1 VDFSPR
7 RADNKNQLVDRE
19 SYTAMSLFKPKGSAY
34 WHYLFTIH
42 KQRYSGSTKTTNKAL
57 ARKIEEAKRQ
67 EVIEHSMLGEAREFT
82 LGEALELV
90 VQSKQHL
97 ASIRDIQGTC
107 RKLLGYR
114 LDPHTGARKPCFGL
128 DPTLTLSALQPKHVQ
143 QLIIA
148 RRQEGGSNAAIHVE
162 LCTLSQA
169 LKLAKSLGYQVS
181 LLDITDLKRANAVK
195 PHKRR
200 VRYLSLEEEQ
210 RLLTELDPKR
220 RVSPDKV
227 SMAQDVYDLVVL
239 LLDTGA
245 RHSEITHLQW
255 HDVHLD
261 RGTLNLY
268 RSKVKNEAVLV
279 LTERARQVLQRRAVQ
294 KTSAYVFTDRDKAGP
309 RKYAALA
316 FKKACQ
322 RAGLPQVTFH
332 TLRHTFSSR
341 LVQHGVSLYQ
351 LQQLLGHTSQ
361 HTSSLYA
368 HLTPNHAAQTAT
380 EILNRLQPPPT
391 N

>member
-1 VDFSPR
+1 
-7 RADNKNQLVDRE
+7 
-19 SYTAMSLFKPKGSAY
+19 MSLFKPKGSSF
-34 WHYLFTIH
+34 WHYLFTVN
-42 KQRYSGSTKTTNKAL
+42 KQRYSGTTKTANKAL
-57 ARKIEEAKRQ
+57 ARKIEEHKRQ
-67 EVIEHSMLGEAREFT
+67 EVIEHSMLGEAKEFT
-82 LGEALELV
+82 LREALDLV
-90 VQSKQHL
+90 QQSKQHL

-114 LDPHTGARKPCFGL
+114 LHPNTGERQPCFGL
-128 DPTLTLSALQPKHVQ
+128 DSKVTLSALQPRHVQ

-148 RRQEGGSNAAIHVE
+148 RRKEGVSNAAIHVE

-169 LKLAKSLGYQVS
+169 LKLAKSLGYKVS
-181 LLDITDLKRANAVK
+181 PLDITDLKRNNAVK
-195 PHKRR
+195 PTKRR
-200 VRYLSLEEEQ
+200 VRYLTIQEEH
-210 RLLTELDPKR
+210 RLLAELDPR
-220 RVSPDKV
+220 RLSSPDNAVGTAPAGPKM
-227 SMAQDVYDLVVL
+227 SMAQDIYDLVVL

-245 RHSEITHLQW
+245 RHSEITHLKWQ
-255 HDVHLD
+255 DVHLD
-261 RGTLNLY
+261 RGTIGIY
-268 RSKVKNEAVLV
+268 RSKVKNESILF
-279 LTERARQVLQRRAVQ
+279 LTERARQILQRRAE
-294 KTSAYVFTDRDKAGP
+294 KTSGYVFTDRDKGGP

-322 RAGLPQVTFH
+322 RAALPDVTFH

-341 LVQHGVSLYQ
+341 LVQNGVSLYQ

>member
-1 VDFSPR
+1 
-7 RADNKNQLVDRE
+7 
-19 SYTAMSLFKPKGSAY
+19 MSLFKPKGSAY
-34 WHYLFTIH
+34 WHYLFTVN
-42 KQRYSGSTKTTNKAL
+42 KQRHSGTTKTANKAL
-57 ARKIEEAKRQ
+57 ARKIEEHKRQ
-67 EVIEHSMLGEAREFT
+67 EVIEQSMLGEAKEFT
-82 LGEALELV
+82 LAEALDLV
-90 VQSKQHL
+90 VQSKQQL

-114 LDPHTGARKPCFGL
+114 LHPNTGAHLPCFGL
-128 DPTLTLSALQPKHVQ
+128 DPKLTLSALQPKHVQ

-148 RRQEGGSNAAIHVE
+148 RRKEGGSNAAIHVE

-169 LKLAKSLGYQVS
+169 LKLAKSLGYKVS
-181 LLDITDLKRANAVK
+181 TLDITDLKRNNAVK
-195 PHKRR
+195 PTKRR
-200 VRYLSLEEEQ
+200 VRYLMIPEEQ
-210 RLLTELDPKR
+210 RLLIELDPR
-220 RVSPDKV
+220 RLSSPDKV
-227 SMAQDVYDLVVL
+227 SMAQDVYDLVIL

-245 RHSEITHLQW
+245 RHSEITHLKWQ
-255 HDVHLD
+255 DVHLD
-261 RGTLNLY
+261 RGTIGIY
-268 RSKVKNEAVLV
+268 RSKVKNESILF
-279 LTERARQVLQRRAVQ
+279 LTERALQILQRREAE
-294 KTSAYVFTDRDKAGP
+294 KTSGYVFTDRDKGGP

-322 RAGLPQVTFH
+322 RAALPDVTFH

-341 LVQHGVSLYQ
+341 LVQNGVSLYQ